1 LSSLRSFRLAGDAD
15 QPPDPRTQDDSRPR
29 GYDPSLDET
38 KNRKG
43 IFNMYLLG
51 DRLTMQGMVD
61 VVPIPFSNTPI
72 GEARTTA
79 PPSVTED

>member
-1 LSSLRSFRLAGDAD
+1 MYLPVQEEALTCR
-15 QPPDPRTQDDSRPR
+15 RTEDDSRPG

-51 DRLTMQGMVD
+51 DKLAMQGMID

-72 GEARTTA
+72 GERGLLQLH
-79 PPSVTED
+79 PVSG